1 VVYNKIKGRYR
12 TMMDLQT
19 ISRLSREQARK
30 AARLHK
36 KPYLFEE
43 EDRGH
48 FPPFPFPNIG
58 SYKPKGWELC
68 ETYFCDKFGIGGDGL
83 AMSSEDLIKTLKAGY
98 GYAIIE
104 EGEFQLVV
112 GEFKQVEKPK
122 RRTQKEINPTND
134 IPY

>member
-1 VVYNKIKGRYR
+1 
-12 TMMDLQT
+12 MMDLQT

-43 EDRGH
+43 EDRGS

-58 SYKPKGWELC
+58 NYVPRGWELG
-68 ETYFCDKFGIGGDGL
+68 ETYFVDKFGFPEYDGRALTHKML
-83 AMSSEDLIKTLKAGY
+83 AEKLKAGY

-112 GEFKQVEKPK
+112 GEFKQIERSVKK
-122 RRTQKEINPTND
+122 
-134 IPY
+134 